1 MESVSYLS
9 PLTATAL
16 PVPASLRAAAQSA
29 SGKGQVLVL
38 MVTLKGCVHC
48 DVVRNGYLAPM
59 ARQGA
64 PVVQIDMLDR
74 AQAVQDF
81 SGTTTTHA
89 ELARRL
95 KIRVAPTLL
104 FVDAEGREL
113 AERLEGVAVPDFY
126 GAYLEQR
133 LEAAREGLTSGR
145 RTPS

>member
-1 MESVSYLS
+1 MT
-9 PLTATAL
+9 PTAL
-16 PVPASLRAAAQSA
+16 PVPASLRAAAQA
-29 SGKGQVLVL
+29 AQGKGQALVL
-38 MVTLKGCVHC
+38 MVTLKGCVFC
-48 DVVRNGYLAPM
+48 DLVRNSYLAPM
-59 ARQGA
+59 VRQGA
-64 PVVQIDMLDR
+64 PVVQIDMGDR
-74 AQAVQDF
+74 ARAVQDF
-81 SGTTTTHA
+81 AGATTTHA

-133 LEAAREGLTSGR
+133 IDTAHQRLSAGR